1 MGEVGRNTKMTED
14 VVNRICEAIS
24 NGNTH
29 KTACA
34 LAGISHTTF
43 YRWIDENS
51 EFSDSV
57 KEAEATSE
65 AFHVEQIRK
74 ASSSSW
80 QASAWMLERRNN
92 PEWGRKD
99 KIDVTSKDEKIDGF
113 KVVVINKE
121 PDDT

>member
-1 MGEVGRNTKMTED
+1 MAITKRTAETC
-14 VVNRICEAIS
+14 NKICEAIA

-34 LAGISHTTF
+34 LASVSTVFF
-43 YRWIDENS
+43 YEWMNDDAN
-51 EFSDSV
+51 FSNTV

-74 ASSSSW
+74 ATSSTW

>member
-1 MGEVGRNTKMTED
+1 MTEE
-14 VVNRICEAIS
+14 VVNTICEAIS

-34 LAGISHTTF
+34 LAGISQTIF
-43 YRWIDENS
+43 YQWIQDFP
-51 EFSDSV
+51 EFSDTV
-57 KEAEATSE
+57 REAEATSE

-74 ASSSSW
+74 ASHTSW
-80 QASAWMLERRNN
+80 QASSWMLERRNN

-113 KVVVINKE
+113 KVIVINKE